1 MMKTTRALAAAL
13 LLAAGAASARA
24 AVVTLKD
31 GGILLG
37 NVVGQTSDAVELAT
51 PEGNLHIAVDR
62 IQRIDY
68 SEAELPAAKGAA
80 GGAKAPRAQLLSL
93 GFGLIQPVSRI
104 DFHPIG
110 GGSADDGGFGAQLGA
125 QYVRTIA
132 PRLGAGFDVDYFDRS
147 GTVSPRLYPSG
158 TASVGGD
165 SWVMMGILRYS
176 LTDHGRARPF
186 LLAGAGGAYNTTTVD
201 VRPAV
206 WADTSTHETRR
217 LIDDA
222 AWVPAASIRAGV
234 DVNIDS
240 LDPGVLTFE
249 VGWTGLASARYAAT
263 PQGAA
268 LGLSGVSGPLNILSF
283 TARYGFRF

>member
-1 MMKTTRALAAAL
+1 MKLTKALAAAL
-13 LLAAGAASARA
+13 LVGVLGTSAGA
-24 AVVTLKD
+24 AVVTLKN

-62 IQRIDY
+62 IARIDY
-68 SEAELPAAKGAA
+68 SEAELPGAPPGA
-80 GGAKAPRAQLLSL
+80 AKAPRRDMLSL
-93 GFGLIQPVSRI
+93 GFGLIQPVSQI

-110 GGSADDGGFGAQLGA
+110 GGSADDGGFGAQIGA
-125 QYVRTIA
+125 EYVRAVA
-132 PRLGAGFDVDYFDRS
+132 PRLGAGFDADYFDRS

-165 SWVMMGILRYS
+165 SWVMLGILRYS
-176 LTDHGRARPF
+176 LTDRGRARPF

-201 VRPAV
+201 MRPAT
-206 WADTSTHETRR
+206 WADTGTHETRR
-217 LIDDA
+217 LIDDS

-234 DVNIDS
+234 DFNVDA
-240 LDPGVLTFE
+240 LDPGVLTLE

-263 PQGAA
+263 PQGEA
-268 LGLSGVSGPLNILSF
+268 LGLGGVSGPLNILSF